1 MLGLRTAVLAASTS
15 WTNVLSIWESVA
27 FNITGQPIVHLA
39 SFNFTNG
46 GSYAFRLDAT
56 VGGWS
61 LYGSE
66 VNLVVCDAAAF
77 AAMQSR
83 GYPRH
88 SHSLCARYPPD
99 QTESMLE
106 SLCSVYPVDA
116 HSSSQVALNSANAL
130 TGGDYFTSN
139 AVSAQIDLD
148 ARVIES
154 GMQHFLLDVCQVAC
168 ASDDCINDLS
178 TIRVAATLLF
188 AMCDAGSP
196 RRCTG
201 VNVFALGDV
210 CAAFGLA
217 WVAAAVAWAT
227 HLRRRTGPIYKLQA
241 FMTLTLVA
249 KVAQALSML
258 ASFHVAAIDVALSCL
273 HLAASLALGVGC
285 LMMIVLFGLADGC
298 GIVGRHD
305 RGYMLAILY
314 FGYPLIENANNW
326 NPILSAIMVVCVL
339 FMLTKLTGRRLGEL
353 HEYAYSIQRAGV
365 NPDATAVGTKVRFF
379 RAIRMYSF
387 LFFLETYFV
396 RVIFFCIPDS
406 SGWMSFTLLESITFL
421 FFVAMGYTF
430 RCRHFEYAVNE
441 SMPSPRSSRILPIV
455 VILPRQ
461 TQARPPKVFTHPDG
475 SRAFGSLCAQELSLQ
490 ARGVYDASASPVQV
504 FANFSFTQGGAFVI
518 SVASL
523 AYLGRQ
529 DSPSLTVLVCEETVL
544 HNLQLDKFNVSTC
557 GGTTWRPD
565 DCPLVFKINK
575 TAPSSACCSF
585 DKFGTIFQVI
595 RYSNTSFTGTKVFLL
610 DACPLLSSDTRTLPI
625 RIDFAMCDGL
635 GHCTGEIAAY
645 LASYHGALC
654 AGWGVLLLT
663 WILHLRQKKDL
674 RHWLHVVFLGILAAK
689 VIQMISLCLATRS
702 SQLIVELASPTM
714 LIAAEWAR
722 RTVALVLLAWL
733 FGLAD
738 GWNLLWHNPRGCIF
752 AVPFSGYPIVDAWQT
767 WNPMLAGCNVA
778 AILLLLHSLASKR
791 VRRLLYSCQLLQE
804 SGVDPVTTPV
814 MTKLTLLRRLVF
826 ISSIYFVGKFTL
838 DLTAYYK
845 WKAHELLLEGIHE
858 VMMTAFFIALGWT
871 FRCRHFVF
879 VERRTARP
887 VDIVRQDEPMH
898 IMLLHPDGSQNLA
911 KRAYP
916 LRATPQTV

>member
-396 RVIFFCIPDS
+396 RVTRVD
-406 SGWMSFTLLESITFL
+406 G
-421 FFVAMGYTF
+421 
-430 RCRHFEYAVNE
+430 CR
-441 SMPSPRSSRILPIV
+441 
-455 VILPRQ
+455 
-461 TQARPPKVFTHPDG
+461 
-475 SRAFGSLCAQELSLQ
+475 
-490 ARGVYDASASPVQV
+490 
-504 FANFSFTQGGAFVI
+504 
-518 SVASL
+518 
-523 AYLGRQ
+523 
-529 DSPSLTVLVCEETVL
+529 
-544 HNLQLDKFNVSTC
+544 
-557 GGTTWRPD
+557 
-565 DCPLVFKINK
+565 
-575 TAPSSACCSF
+575 
-585 DKFGTIFQVI
+585 
-595 RYSNTSFTGTKVFLL
+595 
-610 DACPLLSSDTRTLPI
+610 LLS
-625 RIDFAMCDGL
+625 
-635 GHCTGEIAAY
+635 
-645 LASYHGALC
+645 
-654 AGWGVLLLT
+654 
-663 WILHLRQKKDL
+663 
-674 RHWLHVVFLGILAAK
+674 
-689 VIQMISLCLATRS
+689 
-702 SQLIVELASPTM
+702 
-714 LIAAEWAR
+714 
-722 RTVALVLLAWL
+722 
-733 FGLAD
+733 
-738 GWNLLWHNPRGCIF
+738 
-752 AVPFSGYPIVDAWQT
+752 
-767 WNPMLAGCNVA
+767 
-778 AILLLLHSLASKR
+778 
-791 VRRLLYSCQLLQE
+791 
-804 SGVDPVTTPV
+804 
-814 MTKLTLLRRLVF
+814 
-826 ISSIYFVGKFTL
+826 
-838 DLTAYYK
+838 
-845 WKAHELLLEGIHE
+845 
-858 VMMTAFFIALGWT
+858 
-871 FRCRHFVF
+871 
-879 VERRTARP
+879 
-887 VDIVRQDEPMH
+887 
-898 IMLLHPDGSQNLA
+898 
-911 KRAYP
+911 
-916 LRATPQTV
+916 